1 MVMEDVEMTSAIPN
15 NGQNQAEKR
24 AHHNA
29 LERKR
34 RDHIKGSFNDL
45 RDVIPFI
52 KGEKAS
58 RAHVLKSATE
68 YIHASKAKNQQHQ
81 QTIEDIKRQNAIL
94 ELQVRLLERAKD
106 TSLYAQNHESMM
118 NINFKEDL
126 KTTLTN
132 CEDPFRAIKDIQ
144 DENGIA
150 LAQIRPAL
158 PLLDLLGVKRL
169 DFHLAVLDDMKERL
183 IKRIQELA
191 QHDDKQQL
199 EILLEKSFSVIN
211 LAHVTPIVMEIV
223 KHMPKIPDRYVKYI
237 VDHEQIYSRAPIELK
252 RLIWTDN
259 HALFQKELQPII
271 SQYLLNVEEQLL
283 QCDHNY
289 FLQLPKQRR
298 QTSPTIQSLVQMI
311 GTNVKLYDIVRSSL
325 QKLYQR
331 TKIVHYSSLRLLLLM
346 AFHDLENN
354 SVSKSDSIH
363 IFVWTLDAAL
373 KERKLDVKKQREIEQ
388 FLDAHAKDTNIIN
401 KHIPFVLADPNVV
414 SILAKSCILSLHKQV
429 DDEIPLPRS
438 NKELQFL
445 LKLLNMGL
453 CSWDVLDGAMSYH
466 DPIDSK
472 LLTHYLPFL
481 IRLIVENRLNTD
493 TSSSSTLKLV
503 LPQTEF
509 VQYMINNRLA
519 CQLFLRFIIEIYHQ
533 KQFWLATQLIPYL
546 NELVECGAADKL
558 FLHQLVYFVRQSVEQ
573 IHYIGILL
581 DRFFVLQAQ
590 GHEFVLYYG
599 LLLLKHVLYK
609 PNGTNLVS
617 KYLSHSL
624 KPSQDHSTFI
634 HDKYQQLLHDYD
646 EYLRQLQSREH
657 SQQQSATDKQS
668 SFSIFH

>member
-1 MVMEDVEMTSAIPN
+1 
-15 NGQNQAEKR
+15 
-24 AHHNA
+24 
-29 LERKR
+29 
-34 RDHIKGSFNDL
+34 
-45 RDVIPFI
+45 
-52 KGEKAS
+52 
-58 RAHVLKSATE
+58 
-68 YIHASKAKNQQHQ
+68 
-81 QTIEDIKRQNAIL
+81 
-94 ELQVRLLERAKD
+94 
-106 TSLYAQNHESMM
+106 M

-169 DFHLAVLDDMKERL
+169 DFHLAVLDDMKDRL

-191 QHDDKQQL
+191 QHGDKKQL
-199 EILLEKSFSVIN
+199 EVLLEKSFSVIN
-211 LAHVTPIVMEIV
+211 LTHVTPIVMEIV
-223 KHMPKIPDRYVKYI
+223 KHMPRIPDRYVKYI
-237 VDHEQIYSRAPIELK
+237 VEHEQIYSRAPIELK
-252 RLIWTDN
+252 RLIWIDN
-259 HALFQKELQPII
+259 PTLFQKELQPII
-271 SQYLLNVEEQLL
+271 SQYLANVEEQLL
-283 QCDHNY
+283 QCDQNY

-298 QTSPTIQSLVQMI
+298 QTSPTIQSLLQMI
-311 GTNVKLYDIVRSSL
+311 GTNIKLYDIVRASL
-325 QKLYQR
+325 QKLFQR

-388 FLDAHAKDTNIIN
+388 FLDANVRDTDIIN
-401 KHIPFVLADPNVV
+401 KYIPFVLADPNVI

-453 CSWDVLDGAMSYH
+453 CAWDVLDGAMSYH

-472 LLTHYLPFL
+472 LLTNYLPFL

-509 VQYMINNRLA
+509 VQYMITNRLA

-546 NELVECGAADKL
+546 NELVENGSGDKL

-599 LLLLKHVLYK
+599 LILLKHVLHK

-634 HDKYQQLLHDYD
+634 HDKYQQLVREYD

-657 SQQQSATDKQS
+657 NQQQTSTDKQN

>member
-1 MVMEDVEMTSAIPN
+1 
-15 NGQNQAEKR
+15 
-24 AHHNA
+24 
-29 LERKR
+29 
-34 RDHIKGSFNDL
+34 
-45 RDVIPFI
+45 
-52 KGEKAS
+52 
-58 RAHVLKSATE
+58 
-68 YIHASKAKNQQHQ
+68 
-81 QTIEDIKRQNAIL
+81 
-94 ELQVRLLERAKD
+94 
-106 TSLYAQNHESMM
+106 M
-118 NINFKEDL
+118 NINFKEEL

-150 LAQIRPAL
+150 LTQIRPAL
-158 PLLDLLGVKRL
+158 PLLDLLEVKRL
-169 DFHLAVLDDMKERL
+169 DFHLAVLDDMKDRL

-191 QHDDKQQL
+191 QRDDKEQL
-199 EILLEKSFSVIN
+199 ETLLEKSFAVIN
-211 LAHVTPIVMEIV
+211 LTHVTPIVMEIV
-223 KHMPKIPDRYVKYI
+223 KHMPKIPDKYVKYI
-237 VDHEQIYSRAPIELK
+237 VEHEQIYSRAPIELK

-259 HALFQKELQPII
+259 HTLFQKELQPII
-271 SQYLLNVEEQLL
+271 SQYLVNVEEQLL

-298 QTSPTIQSLVQMI
+298 QTSPTIQSLVHMI
-311 GTNVKLYDIVRSSL
+311 GTNIKLYDIVRTSL
-325 QKLYQR
+325 QKLFQR

-373 KERKLDVKKQREIEQ
+373 KERKLDLKKQREIEQ
-388 FLDAHAKDTNIIN
+388 FLDAHARDTDIIN
-401 KHIPFVLADPNVV
+401 KHIPFVLTDPNIV
-414 SILAKSCILSLHKQV
+414 SILAKSCILLLHKQV

-453 CSWDVLDGAMSYH
+453 YAWDVLDGAMSFH
-466 DPIDSK
+466 DAIDSK

-493 TSSSSTLKLV
+493 ISSSSILKTL

-519 CQLFLRFIIEIYHQ
+519 CQLFLRFIIETYHQ

-546 NELVECGAADKL
+546 NELIEYGSADKV
-558 FLHQLVYFVRQSVEQ
+558 FLHQFVYFVRQSVEQ

-581 DRFFVLQAQ
+581 DKFFVLQAQ
-590 GHEFVLYYG
+590 GHEFILYYG
-599 LLLLKHVLYK
+599 LILLKHILSK
-609 PNGTNLVS
+609 TNGT
-617 KYLSHSL
+617 
-624 KPSQDHSTFI
+624 
-634 HDKYQQLLHDYD
+634 
-646 EYLRQLQSREH
+646 
-657 SQQQSATDKQS
+657 
-668 SFSIFH
+668 